1 MKPVTFKTAPT
12 TLVCPCCGDDGAV
25 SDASGYFTDG
35 QPLTCGCPGMVSV
48 DTESD
53 PFINNGDEPCP
64 KCAAPSV
71 SADRKEQ

>member
-1 MKPVTFKTAPT
+1 
-12 TLVCPCCGDDGAV
+12 
-25 SDASGYFTDG
+25 
-35 QPLTCGCPGMVSV
+35 MVSV

-71 SADRKEQ
+71 SADRKERT